1 MPLAT
6 LHARLDAAGME
17 SVAQIMRQT
26 ADAPNALEAAQVDGA
41 AQAVAV
47 VEDARRRQRQL
58 DAARQEEARL
68 VSEMLPLV
76 GNREAAEQYATLFR
90 AQAAAFETAY
100 GLDAAESLRR
110 VRVERG
116 ETAQGGNARSGGH
129 VQGAGKRRDSLRGA
143 RACRN
148 PRREEILF
156 RPA

>member
-26 ADAPNALEAAQVDGA
+26 ADAPNALEAAQVDSA
-41 AQAVAV
+41 AQAQAV
-47 VEDARRRQRQL
+47 VEDARRRQRQI

-76 GNREAAEQYATLFR
+76 GNREAAEQYAKLFR

-100 GLDAAESLRR
+100 GLDVAESLRR

-116 ETAQGGNARSGGH
+116 ETAQGG
-129 VQGAGKRRDSLRGA
+129 
-143 RACRN
+143 
-148 PRREEILF
+148 
-156 RPA
+156 